1 MKTTLSADH
10 ATWLAETIARNR
22 RQYSGLRM
30 MADDPAGGDDPA
42 PKSEDPKGDSPK
54 QDEPLGEGGKK
65 ALESERE
72 ARKQAEKT
80 AESLRGEFDGFK
92 KALLEGLGLKDKDAT
107 EGDALSA
114 VQKQLADMQH
124 ESAVLKLANQHKIT
138 DAADLELL
146 GTAKDPEAMKRLAER
161 LAPSSDGTDPKRSKP
176 KADPTQGPKAED
188 TPSDPGPGMARL
200 RQAYADTNQ

>member
-1 MKTTLSADH
+1 MKTTLSARH
-10 ATWLAETIARNR
+10 AAWLADTIARNR
-22 RQYSGLRM
+22 RQYGGLRM

-42 PKSEDPKGDSPK
+42 PKSEDPKGNDPK
-54 QDEPLGEGGKK
+54 DEPLGEGGKK

-80 AESLRGEFDGFK
+80 AEALRGEFDGFK
-92 KALLEGLGLKDKDAT
+92 TALLEGLGLKDKDAA

-138 DAADLELL
+138 DEADLELL

-161 LAPSSDGTDPKRSKP
+161 LAPSGDGTDQKRKP

>member
-1 MKTTLSADH
+1 MKTTLSAH
-10 ATWLAETIARNR
+10 RAAWLADTIARNR
-22 RQYSGLRM
+22 RQYGGLRM

-42 PKSEDPKGDSPK
+42 PKSDDPKGDDPK
-54 QDEPLGEGGKK
+54 DEPLGEGGKK

-72 ARKQAEKT
+72 ARKQAEKD
-80 AESLRGEFDGFK
+80 AEALRGEFDGFK
-92 KALLEGLGLKDKDAT
+92 KALLEGLGLKDKDT
-107 EGDALSA
+107 NEGGALSA

-138 DAADLELL
+138 DEADLELL

-161 LAPSSDGTDPKRSKP
+161 LAPSSDGTDPKPPKP

-188 TPSDPGPGMARL
+188 TPNDPGPGMARL
-200 RQAYADTNQ
+200 RQAYAENNQ